1 MFGVWQRSQKKD
13 LGGLDK
19 GLKKDPVRDVSGTN
33 IRPFVSKKESWALVA
48 KLIQLERHRVLG
60 LRSAAAH
67 APARATRALTCA
79 LEAASAV
86 LLWQVPLPVEST
98 LPSPSV
104 RRCAWIQLLIVLFC
118 AGDHL
123 SMLPPAFQL
132 RRISTH
138 LAIAGQPAHA
148 LDFSAGKA
156 ILWNW
161 LPLGSARKLTTA
173 ATTTKTTTSL
183 F

>member
-1 MFGVWQRSQKKD
+1 MLHCLSLLRLLQVHA
-13 LGGLDK
+13 GLE
-19 GLKKDPVRDVSGTN
+19 DPPNLAPR
-33 IRPFVSKKESWALVA
+33 WAHLP
-48 KLIQLERHRVLG
+48 LRHRVLA

-67 APARATRALTCA
+67 APARAIRALTCA

-86 LLWQVPLPVEST
+86 LLRQVPLPVEST
-98 LPSPSV
+98 LPSPSA

-148 LDFSAGKA
+148 LDFFAGKA
-156 ILWNW
+156 ILWN
-161 LPLGSARKLTTA
+161 
-173 ATTTKTTTSL
+173 
-183 F
+183 